1 MKIHVLKL
9 KLRKL
14 HKYIGFTFS
23 LFILHLTITGIL
35 LTYPKTF
42 KVEEAYIDNYF
53 ILKKY
58 NMETH
63 EEVYGVKNI
72 KDEVITIKNNVYINS
87 KFIDKFNEKI
97 LSLLYYKSEN
107 KIFII
112 SENLIG
118 IYILESFDQETE
130 IKDIITIQNIN
141 NLNNIGLDLSSDN
154 ILFKNDT
161 KYFKIKQNE
170 LLEFSYNN
178 SELNI
183 RWSNI
188 STVNKELARYYL
200 KIHQGTGV
208 SLTRVLTEL
217 HNGKFFGSIF
227 TLILFI
233 SSLSLIFLTLSSFIF
248 STNLFKSK
256 KK

>member
-14 HKYIGFTFS
+14 HKYVGFTFS

-35 LTYPKTF
+35 LTYPDTF
-42 KVEEAYIDNYF
+42 KITDTYINNYF

-63 EEVYGVKNI
+63 EEVNGI
-72 KDEVITIKNNVYINS
+72 KGIEDEVITIKNNIYINS

-97 LSLLYYKSEN
+97 SSLLYHKNEN
-107 KIFII
+107 KIFIL
-112 SENLIG
+112 SKSLIA
-118 IYILESFDQETE
+118 IYILESFDKEIE
-130 IKDIITIQNIN
+130 IKDIISIKNIN
-141 NLNNIGLDLSSDN
+141 NLNIIGLHLSSKE
-154 ILFKNDT
+154 ILLKNDSQ
-161 KYFKIKQNE
+161 YFKIKDNK
-170 LLEFSYNN
+170 LLEFLPNN
-178 SELNI
+178 NKPNI
-183 RWSNI
+183 KWFNI
-188 STVNKELARYYL
+188 SAVNKELAKYYL
-200 KIHQGTGV
+200 KIHQGEGV

-233 SSLSLIFLTLSSFIF
+233 SSLSLLFLTLSSFIF
-248 STNLFKSK
+248 ATNLFKSK
-256 KK
+256 KR

>member
-35 LTYPKTF
+35 LTYPETF
-42 KVEEAYIDNYF
+42 KIKDAYLNNYF

-58 NMETH
+58 NMETY
-63 EEVYGVKNI
+63 EDVYGLKNTE
-72 KDEVITIKNNVYINS
+72 DQVITIKNNVYINS

-97 LSLLYYKSEN
+97 LSLLYHKNQGKVYILSKS
-107 KIFII
+107 
-112 SENLIG
+112 LVG
-118 IYILESFDQETE
+118 IYIFETFDQEIE
-130 IKDIITIQNIN
+130 IKDIISIQNIE
-141 NLNNIGLDLSSDN
+141 NLNSIGLDLSSKE
-154 ILFKNDT
+154 ILFKNDSQ
-161 KYFKIKQNE
+161 YFKIKENK
-170 LLEFSYNN
+170 LLDFSPNK
-178 SELNI
+178 SIANI
-183 RWSNI
+183 EWSNV
-188 STVNKELARYYL
+188 STVDKELAKNYL
-200 KIHQGTGV
+200 KIHQGEGV

-233 SSLSLIFLTLSSFIF
+233 SSLSLVFLTLSSFIF
-248 STNLFKSK
+248 ATNLFKSK